1 MFHFLLSTR
10 RKSGLI
16 DSVSGG
22 GEAGEDFRAEVR
34 TWLESACPSS
44 MRTPILSPEEEVWG
58 GRRPGFPSEDARIW
72 LERAAERGWTA
83 PSWPRAYGGGGLSAE
98 QARVVAEEMRSLGC
112 RPPLKSLGLWMLG
125 PLLLEAGTEEQKREH
140 LPKIARGEI
149 RWCQGFSEPGAG
161 SDLASLQT
169 RAVKGED
176 GDWVVDGQKVWTS
189 HADKSDWIFCLVRTL
204 ASAKKHE
211 GISFLLIDMAS
222 PGVRTRPIPLIS
234 GASPFCETFF
244 DGVRVPARNLV
255 GAPNEGWKLAK
266 RLLEHERDAIS
277 RMRDA
282 QSQEE
287 EPLEAIAKAA
297 LGTNEDGT
305 LADPILR
312 DRLTQANLDFLCNKL
327 TLRRAQETVAAG
339 RPAGPE
345 MAMFKLYGTELNKR
359 RRELLVLFAGFRGLG
374 WEGEPFTAGELQRTR
389 DWLRSRANS
398 VEGGSS
404 EIQLNIIAKRV
415 LGLPD

>member
-1 MFHFLLSTR
+1 
-10 RKSGLI
+10 
-16 DSVSGG
+16 
-22 GEAGEDFRAEVR
+22 
-34 TWLESACPSS
+34 
-44 MRTPILSPEEEVWG
+44 MRTPISSPDDEVWG
-58 GRRPGFPSEDARIW
+58 GKRAVFPSEDARLW
-72 LERAAERGWTA
+72 LKRTAERGWTA
-83 PSWPRAYGGGGLSAE
+83 PTWPQAYGGGGLSDEEAS
-98 QARVVAEEMRSLGC
+98 VLAEEMRRIGA

-125 PLLLEAGTEEQKREH
+125 PLLLELGTEEQKREH

-169 RAVKGED
+169 RAVRS
-176 GDWVVDGQKVWTS
+176 GDEWIVDGQKVWTS
-189 HADKSDWIFCLVRTL
+189 QADKADWIFCLVRTDP
-204 ASAKKHE
+204 AAKKHE
-211 GISFLLIDMAS
+211 GIGFLLIDMTS
-222 PGVRTRPIPLIS
+222 VGVRTRPILLIS

-244 DGVRVPARNLV
+244 DGVHVPARNMV
-255 GAPNEGWKLAK
+255 GSPGDGWKLAK

-287 EPLEAIAKAA
+287 EPLEEIAKRAI
-297 LGTNEDGT
+297 GVGEDGR
-305 LADPILR
+305 LADPVLR
-312 DRLTQANLDFLCNKL
+312 DRLTQANLDFLCNQL
-327 TLRRAQETVAAG
+327 TLRRSREAVAAG
-339 RPAGPE
+339 RTPGPE
-345 MAMFKLYGTELNKR
+345 ISMAKLYGTELNKR

-374 WEGEPFTAGELQRTR
+374 WEGDAFATSELQRTR

-398 VEGGSS
+398 IEGGSS

>member
-1 MFHFLLSTR
+1 
-10 RKSGLI
+10 LI
-16 DSVSGG
+16 DRVGGLSV
-22 GEAGEDFRAEVR
+22 EDRERFRAEAR
-34 TWLESACPSS
+34 AWLETACPPS
-44 MRTPILSPEEEVWG
+44 MRTPLRSPDDEVWG
-58 GRRPGFPSEDARIW
+58 GRRAVFPSEDARLW
-72 LERAAERGWTA
+72 LQRVAERGWTA
-83 PSWPRAYGGGGLSAE
+83 PTWPREYGGGGLSADE
-98 QARVVAEEMRSLGC
+98 AQVLAEEMRALGC

-125 PLLLEAGTEEQKREH
+125 PLLLEVGTEDQKREH
-140 LPKIARGEI
+140 LPKIVRGEI

-169 RAVKGED
+169 RAVRED
-176 GDWVVDGQKVWTS
+176 GAGSAHDWVVDGQKVWTS
-189 HADKSDWIFCLVRTL
+189 GADKADWIFCLVRTDPTV
-204 ASAKKHE
+204 KKHE

-222 PGVRTRPIPLIS
+222 PGVRTRPIALIS

-244 DGVRVPARNLV
+244 EAVRVPGRNLV
-255 GAPNEGWKLAK
+255 GAPNQGWQLAK

-282 QSQEE
+282 QSTEE
-287 EPLEAIAKAA
+287 ETLEAIAREA
-297 LGTNEDGT
+297 LGTNADGT

-327 TLRRAQETVAAG
+327 TLRRSQEGIAAG
-339 RPAGPE
+339 RPPGPE
-345 MAMFKLYGTELNKR
+345 TSILKLYGTELNKR
-359 RRELLVLFAGFRGLG
+359 RRELIVLFAGFRGLG
-374 WEGEPFTAGELQRTR
+374 WEGAPFTEGELTRTR

-404 EIQLNIIAKRV
+404 EVQLNIIAKRV

>member
-1 MFHFLLSTR
+1 VC
-10 RKSGLI
+10 LI
-16 DSVSGG
+16 ERVSGPSDK
-22 GEAGEDFRAEVR
+22 EAFRSEVR
-34 TWLESACPSS
+34 AWLEAACPPS
-44 MRTPILSPEEEVWG
+44 MRTPMRSADDEVWG
-58 GRRPGFPSEDARIW
+58 GSRAVFPSEDARLW
-72 LERAAERGWTA
+72 LQRAAERGWTA
-83 PSWPRAYGGGGLSAE
+83 PSWPREYGGGGLSAE
-98 QARVVAEEMRSLGC
+98 EAGVLAEEMRTLGC

-125 PLLLEAGTEEQKREH
+125 PLLLEAGTEEQRREH

-169 RAVKGED
+169 RAVRESETG
-176 GDWVVDGQKVWTS
+176 GGAGYWFVVDGQKVWTS
-189 HADKSDWIFCLVRTL
+189 HADKSDWIFCLVRTDP
-204 ASAKKHE
+204 AAKKHD
-211 GISFLLIDMAS
+211 GISFLLIDMKS
-222 PGVRTRPIPLIS
+222 PGVKTRPIPLIS

-244 DGVRVPARNLV
+244 DAVRVPGRNLV
-255 GAPNEGWKLAK
+255 GAANEGWKLAK

-282 QSQEE
+282 QSGEE
-287 EPLEAIAKAA
+287 EPLEAIAKRA
-297 LGTNEDGT
+297 LGTNPDGT
-305 LADPILR
+305 LADPLLR

-327 TLRRAQETVAAG
+327 TLRRSQETVAAG
-339 RPAGPE
+339 RPPGPE
-345 MAMFKLYGTELNKR
+345 VAILKLYGTELNKR

-374 WEGEPFTAGELQRTR
+374 WEGAPFTEAELTRTR